1 MDCTAASE
9 VEKLGTT
16 MAATWGLCGMCSRSV
31 ATTVSATCRLVFSS
45 ESSRDMFSS
54 CGVKGRAQVFS
65 FVVSVVL
72 LRKTTHSHTKRNIE
86 SNLQCKVCK
95 QCLSE
100 QCVSPREQS

>member
-16 MAATWGLCGMCSRSV
+16 MAAAWGLWGMCSRSV

-45 ESSRDMFSS
+45 ESSRDMFRS
-54 CGVKGRAQVFS
+54 CRVKERAQVFS

-72 LRKTTHSHTKRNIE
+72 PRKKKKKNRS
-86 SNLQCKVCK
+86 
-95 QCLSE
+95 
-100 QCVSPREQS
+100 